1 MKDKITNY
9 NDNSY
14 YSQSYPKKWALKPFF
29 VRQPYFFFTVT
40 GCYNGFLFFYL
51 LFFFSIFLF
60 CLSQSRFIFINRT
73 ANFSYNVQ
81 PFFRC
86 KIISKPQSLHLE
98 IFFIPVPLFFIF
110 IFLFFILFFQI
121 KRFPI

>member
-73 ANFSYNVQ
+73 ANFLIMSSLSFGAKLYRSHNNCIWKYFSSQSPCFSYS
-81 PFFRC
+81 FSCFSYFSSR
-86 KIISKPQSLHLE
+86 
-98 IFFIPVPLFFIF
+98 
-110 IFLFFILFFQI
+110 
-121 KRFPI
+121 